1 MVADIYI
8 GNNLYDALSY
18 NQEKINAGFGNI
30 LEANR
35 IFVPAD
41 GQFSEGDCMRDF
53 ERAMLPQVTT
63 THGIIHISLNP
74 HPEDR
79 IGDDQLADIG
89 RRLVYSALDADGNH
103 AGKPLK
109 SSLLGK
115 PYSIETLEQM
125 IKQSGEEI
133 KTNKK
138 GAKTKA
144 LVSASLNASRNGGE
158 FRVNLREKGID
169 LMLRYGNGGTPV
181 RSTEWLRAG

>member
-1 MVADIYI
+1 M
-8 GNNLYDALSY
+8 YDALSY

-115 PYSIETLEQM
+115 PYGIETLEQM

>member
-1 MVADIYI
+1 MVADIHI

-79 IGDDQLADIG
+79 RRPTG
-89 RRLVYSALDADGNH
+89 RHRTQVGLFGVGCRRQ
-103 AGKPLK
+103 PC
-109 SSLLGK
+109 
-115 PYSIETLEQM
+115 
-125 IKQSGEEI
+125 
-133 KTNKK
+133 
-138 GAKTKA
+138 
-144 LVSASLNASRNGGE
+144 R
-158 FRVNLREKGID
+158 
-169 LMLRYGNGGTPV
+169 
-181 RSTEWLRAG
+181 